1 MAEDLGKEALEL
13 LVLLVPAEASA
24 NERIEPF
31 KTPGLFVFD
40 PRLRLIANLLR
51 VV

>member
-24 NERIEPF
+24 NERRAF
-31 KTPGLFVFD
+31 
-40 PRLRLIANLLR
+40 
-51 VV
+51 

>member
-24 NERIEPF
+24 NERIGPF
-31 KTPGLFVFD
+31 KTPVCLSSIHVCD
-40 PRLRLIANLLR
+40 
-51 VV
+51 